1 MSKPLIY
8 IVDDE
13 ETIRRL
19 LQHWVTNR
27 WGYEARIFGTGE
39 ECLDA
44 LQDDPDLVLMDIMM
58 PGIGGID
65 ALKEIKKRDPGIP
78 VIMLS
83 AQGDMQ
89 VAVDSLKL
97 GASDYFG
104 KPIDFPKLEASIRT
118 ILQLREVSREVVH
131 LKERMERDVHF
142 ENIIASSGEMQE
154 VFRLVNKVKN
164 SSIPVLVMGES
175 GTGKEL
181 ISRAIHFHSDRK
193 NAPFIVVNCA
203 SIPHELLE
211 SELFG
216 HEKGAFTGAYQR
228 RVGRFEQANG
238 GTLFLDEI
246 GEMDLSLQAKLLRV
260 LQTKQFE
267 RVGGNET
274 ITSDVRMVSAT
285 NRDLREDVRNKRFRE
300 DLFFRI
306 AAFPILIPP
315 LRQRKPD
322 ILVLVE
328 HFLRRFGAEQSRK
341 SLHFTREALKF
352 LYEYPWPGNVREL
365 ENVVQR
371 AVVMAESDAI
381 TEKDLPISV
390 QSYGVGGTTQPNASV
405 FDGEDARKTIE
416 PMETVKE
423 AALRA
428 ALEITGGNILE
439 AASRLKIGRA
449 TFYRMMKRYKIKP

>member
-1 MSKPLIY
+1 MSKSLIF

-19 LQHWVTNR
+19 LQHWVTTR
-27 WGYEARIFGTGE
+27 WGYEARTFTTGE
-39 ECLDA
+39 DCLEA
-44 LQDDPDLVLMDIMM
+44 LQEDPDLILMDIMM
-58 PGIGGID
+58 PGMGGID
-65 ALKEIKKRDPGIP
+65 AFKEIKKRDPGIP

-83 AQGDMQ
+83 AQGDLK
-89 VAVDSLKL
+89 VAVESLKL

-104 KPIDFPKLEASIRT
+104 KPIDFPKLEAAIRT
-118 ILQLREVSREVVH
+118 ILQLREVSREVVQ
-131 LKERMERDVHF
+131 LKERLERDVHF

-154 VFRLVNKVKN
+154 VFRLVTKVKN
-164 SSIPVLVMGES
+164 SPIPVLVMGES

-181 ISRAIHFHSDRK
+181 ISRAIHFHSERK
-193 NAPFIVVNCA
+193 NAPFVVVNCA
-203 SIPHELLE
+203 SIPYELLE

-306 AAFPILIPP
+306 APFPILIPP
-315 LRQRKPD
+315 LRQRKAD

-328 HFLRRFGAEQSRK
+328 HFLRVFASEQSRK
-341 SLHFTREALKF
+341 GLHFTREALKY

-365 ENVVQR
+365 ENVIQR
-371 AVVMAESDAI
+371 AIVMAEDTEI
-381 TEKDLPISV
+381 TEKDLPISL
-390 QSYGVGGTTQPNASV
+390 QSYAAEGIIGPAGSV
-405 FDGEDARKTIE
+405 FDVNSSSQSIQ
-416 PMETVKE
+416 PMEAVKE
-423 AALRA
+423 AALRN
-428 ALEITGGNILE
+428 ALAVTGGNIFE
-439 AASRLKIGRA
+439 AASRLNIGRA

>member
-1 MSKPLIY
+1 MSKSLIF

-19 LQHWVTNR
+19 LQHWVTGR
-27 WGYEARIFGTGE
+27 WGYDARIFSTGE
-39 ECLDA
+39 ECLEA
-44 LQDDPDLVLMDIMM
+44 LQDDPDIVLMDIMM
-58 PGIGGID
+58 PGMGGID

-83 AQGDMQ
+83 AQGDLQ
-89 VAVDSLKL
+89 VAVESLKL

-104 KPIDFPKLEASIRT
+104 KPVDFPRLEAAVRT
-118 ILQLREVSREVVH
+118 ILQLREVSREVVQ
-131 LKERMERDVHF
+131 LKERIERDVHF
-142 ENIIASSGEMQE
+142 ENIIAASGEMQE

-193 NAPFIVVNCA
+193 NAPFVVVNCA
-203 SIPHELLE
+203 SIPRELLE

-285 NRDLREDVRNKRFRE
+285 NRDLHEEVRNKRFRE

-315 LRQRKPD
+315 LRQRKSD

-328 HFLRRFGAEQSRK
+328 HFLRKFASEQARK
-341 SLHFTREALKF
+341 DLHFTREALKF

-365 ENVVQR
+365 ENVIQR
-371 AVVMAESDAI
+371 AVVMAESTEI
-381 TEKDLPISV
+381 TEKDLPLSL
-390 QSYGVGGTTQPNASV
+390 QSYAAGGIAQPAGSV
-405 FDGEDARKTIE
+405 FDTNASSQSLQ
-416 PMETVKE
+416 PMEAVKE
-423 AALRA
+423 AAVRN
-428 ALEITGGNILE
+428 ALATTGGNILE
-439 AASRLKIGRA
+439 AASRLNIGRA

>member
-1 MSKPLIY
+1 MSKPLIF

-19 LQHWVTNR
+19 LQHWVTTR
-27 WGYEARIFGTGE
+27 WGYEARIFSTGE
-39 ECLDA
+39 ECLEA
-44 LQDDPDLVLMDIMM
+44 LSEDPDLILMDIMM

-65 ALKEIKKRDPGIP
+65 ALKEIKKRDAGIP
-78 VIMLS
+78 VVMLS

-89 VAVDSLKL
+89 VAVESLKL
-97 GASDYFG
+97 GGSDYFG
-104 KPIDFPKLEASIRT
+104 KPVDFPKLEAAIRT
-118 ILQLREVSREVVH
+118 ILQLREVSREVVQ

-154 VFRLVNKVKN
+154 VFRLVTKVKN
-164 SSIPVLVMGES
+164 SPIPVLVMGES

-181 ISRAIHFHSDRK
+181 ISRAIHFHSNRK
-193 NAPFIVVNCA
+193 DAPFVVVNCA

-285 NRDLREDVRNKRFRE
+285 NRDLREEVRNKRFRE
-300 DLFFRI
+300 DLFFRV

-315 LRQRKPD
+315 LRQRRSD

-328 HFLRRFGAEQSRK
+328 HFLRTFSSEQAHKR
-341 SLHFTREALKF
+341 LHFTREALKY

-365 ENVVQR
+365 ENVIQR
-371 AVVMAESDAI
+371 AVVMAENDAI
-381 TEKDLPISV
+381 TEKDLPLSL
-390 QSYGVGGTTQPNASV
+390 QSYAVEGMNQPAGSV
-405 FDGEDARKTIE
+405 FDSTAGQSVQ
-416 PMETVKE
+416 PMEAVKE
-423 AALRA
+423 TALRNALA
-428 ALEITGGNILE
+428 ATGGNIFE
-439 AASRLKIGRA
+439 AASRLNIGRA

>member
-1 MSKPLIY
+1 MNKPLLY

-19 LQHWVTNR
+19 LLHWVTNR
-27 WGYEARIFGTGE
+27 WGYEARMFETGE
-39 ECLDA
+39 ACLEG
-44 LQDDPDLVLMDIMM
+44 LQDDPDLILMDIMM
-58 PGIGGID
+58 SGMTGIEV
-65 ALKEIKKRDPGIP
+65 LKVIKERDPGIP

-83 AQGDMQ
+83 AQGDIK
-89 VAVDSLKL
+89 VALESIKL

-104 KPIDFPKLEASIRT
+104 KPIDFPKLEIT
-118 ILQLREVSREVVH
+118 IKNILQLREATREVSQ
-131 LKERMERDVHF
+131 LRERMVRDVHF
-142 ENIIASSGEMQE
+142 ENIIAASGEMQE
-154 VFRLVNKVKN
+154 VFRLVTKVKN

-181 ISRAIHFHSDRK
+181 ISRAIHFHSNRK
-193 NAPFIVVNCA
+193 DAPFVVVNCA

-228 RVGRFEQANG
+228 RIGRFEQADG

-246 GEMDLSLQAKLLRV
+246 GEMDLGLQAKLLRV

-274 ITSDVRMVSAT
+274 ITSDVRLVSAT
-285 NRDLREDVRNKRFRE
+285 NRDLREEVRTKRFRE

-306 AAFPILIPP
+306 AAFPVLIPP

-322 ILVLVE
+322 ILVLLE
-328 HFLRRFGAEQSRK
+328 HFLHRFSQELSRK
-341 SLHFTREALKF
+341 DLRFTREAMKL

-371 AVVMAESDAI
+371 AVVMSEGSEI
-381 TEKDLPISV
+381 GPKDLPLSL
-390 QSYGVGGTTQPNASV
+390 QSFHVEAGKEPGSSV
-405 FDGEDARKTIE
+405 FDRQPTSGGIE
-416 PMETVKE
+416 PLEKVKE
-423 AALRA
+423 AAIRN
-428 ALEITGGNILE
+428 ALAVTEGNILE
-439 AASRLKIGRA
+439 AASKLGIGRA
-449 TFYRMMKRYKIKP
+449 TFYRMLKRYKIRA

>member
-1 MSKPLIY
+1 MSKALIFV
-8 IVDDE
+8 VDDE

-19 LQHWVTNR
+19 LQHWVTTR
-27 WGYEARIFGTGE
+27 WGYEARTFSTGE
-39 ECLDA
+39 ECLEA
-44 LQDDPDLVLMDIMM
+44 LQDDPDIVLMDIMM

-65 ALKEIKKRDPGIP
+65 ALKAIKKRDPGIP
-78 VIMLS
+78 VILLS

-89 VAVDSLKL
+89 VAVESLKL

-104 KPIDFPKLEASIRT
+104 KPIDFPKLEAAIRT
-118 ILQLREVSREVVH
+118 ILQLREVSREVVQ

-164 SSIPVLVMGES
+164 SPIPVLVMGES

-238 GTLFLDEI
+238 GTIFLDEI

-285 NRDLREDVRNKRFRE
+285 NRDLREEVRNKRFRE
-300 DLFFRI
+300 DLFFRV

-315 LRQRKPD
+315 LRQRKSD

-328 HFLRRFGAEQSRK
+328 HFLGRFASEQSRK
-341 SLHFTREALKF
+341 DLHFTREALKY

-371 AVVMAESDAI
+371 AVVMAEGAEI
-381 TEKDLPISV
+381 TEKDLPLSL
-390 QSYGVGGTTQPNASV
+390 QSYAVAGLAQQTESV
-405 FDGEDARKTIE
+405 FDTGSSDQSIQ
-416 PMETVKE
+416 PMEAVKE
-423 AALRA
+423 AALRNAIA
-428 ALEITGGNILE
+428 ATGGNIVE
-439 AASRLKIGRA
+439 AATRLKIGRA
-449 TFYRMMKRYKIKP
+449 TFYRLMKRYKIKP

>member
-1 MSKPLIY
+1 M
-8 IVDDE
+8 DDE

-19 LQHWVTNR
+19 LQHWVANR

-39 ECLDA
+39 ECLEA
-44 LQDDPDLVLMDIMM
+44 IQDDPDLILMDIMM
-58 PGIGGID
+58 PGMGGID
-65 ALKEIKKRDPGIP
+65 ALKEIKKRDPDIP

-89 VAVDSLKL
+89 VAVESLKL

-142 ENIIASSGEMQE
+142 ENVIASSGEMQE

-193 NAPFIVVNCA
+193 NAPFVVVNCA

-285 NRDLREDVRNKRFRE
+285 NRDLREEVRNKRFRE

-328 HFLRRFGAEQSRK
+328 HFLRRFAAEQSRK
-341 SLHFTREALKF
+341 GLHFTREALKF

-371 AVVMAESDAI
+371 AVVMAEKDAI
-381 TEKDLPISV
+381 TEKDLPIAV
-390 QSYGVGGTTQPNASV
+390 QSYGAGGATQPNASV
-405 FDGEDARKTIE
+405 FDGGDAGKSIR
-416 PMETVKE
+416 PMEAVKE
-423 AALRA
+423 EALRA

-449 TFYRMMKRYKIKP
+449 TFYRMMKRYKIKS

>member
-1 MSKPLIY
+1 MSKSLIF

-13 ETIRRL
+13 ETIRQL
-19 LQHWVTNR
+19 LQYWVTNR
-27 WGYEARIFGTGE
+27 WGYEGRIFSTGE

-44 LQDDPDLVLMDIMM
+44 LQDDPDLVLMDITM
-58 PGIGGID
+58 PGIGGIE
-65 ALKEIKKRDPGIP
+65 ALTEIKKRDPGVP
-78 VIMLS
+78 VIMIS

-89 VAVDSLKL
+89 VAVESLKL

-118 ILQLREVSREVVH
+118 ILRLREVSREVVH

-142 ENIIASSGEMQE
+142 DNVIASSGEMQE
-154 VFRLVNKVKN
+154 VFRLVSKVKN

-285 NRDLREDVRNKRFRE
+285 NRDLHEEVRNKRFRE

-315 LRQRKPD
+315 LRQRKSD
-322 ILVLVE
+322 ILILVE
-328 HFLRRFGAEQSRK
+328 HFLRRFASEQSRK
-341 SLHFTREALKF
+341 GLHFTREALKY

-365 ENVVQR
+365 ENVIQR
-371 AVVMAESDAI
+371 AAVMTESDAI
-381 TEKDLPISV
+381 SEKDLPLSV
-390 QSYGVGGTTQPNASV
+390 RSYVATGTTQSPGSV
-405 FDGEDARKTIE
+405 FDASDSVKSIQ
-416 PMETVKE
+416 PMEAVKE
-423 AALRA
+423 AALRT
-428 ALEITGGNILE
+428 ALEITDGNILE